1 MRLIGAFVLA
11 AILFIPAFAQSEKA
25 SAAQAA
31 VEKGNYD
38 EAVMLIGEPE
48 SALERYW
55 LGRALVELKRN
66 DEAEAQFRQMI
77 EADANDAN
85 GYEGLGRVSVG
96 AKNYREAV
104 QFADRGLELDNNHA
118 GAYYVRGIAMAYL
131 GDFTNSASS
140 LQKSLEL
147 NPNNGYGYYQLGMVQ
162 YRQKRYDQTIRNFQK
177 FIELMPEA
185 PEADQVKSIL
195 RTIR

>member
-1 MRLIGAFVLA
+1 MLQRQLKLRLTSHQEQQVSTWLWHLTGVWNW
-11 AILFIPAFAQSEKA
+11 AIK
-25 SAAQAA
+25 
-31 VEKGNYD
+31 K
-38 EAVMLIGEPE
+38 
-48 SALERYW
+48 
-55 LGRALVELKRN
+55 
-66 DEAEAQFRQMI
+66 I

-85 GYEGLGRVSVG
+85 GYEGLGRVSIA

-118 GAYYVRGIAMAYL
+118 GAYYVRGMAMAYL